1 MRSSMI
7 VGLVASI
14 TAMLAVIIITMV
26 VVMSPNTGGLKSYE
40 DFVINGVK
48 TDSIR
53 EFLRNLTVSPHQAG
67 SARDLD
73 IAKWIKDQWI
83 EHGLSNVKLIPY
95 EVFLSHPDA
104 DNPNMFHILDHEGNV
119 THSSNPHQPPV
130 EATPPVGQESILS
143 FNAFSANGTVQVS
156 RVVYANYGSLDDFD
170 LLEEMGVDVGGAIV
184 VIRYGKLYGS
194 REDRRAV
201 GVILYTDPKERAQ
214 PYLGPKPV
222 PATPFTHPPRGP
234 RSWGP
239 FAFSRGTF
247 LLPVSS
253 HSFVCPPFPLPLF
266 LTDLLLIF
274 FFVSF
279 PLLLFPSLSSL
290 MFLLSSLFLLSF
302 LPLSLSFIPLPLLP
316 LFFPPRILLLDLL
329 LSPILLSSLSP
340 YSTIAFPSPFP
351 FLHFPTPT
359 HLSLYPLSQ
368 PPPLAPFPLVP
379 VILSTPS
386 PPRPCIPSSTP
397 PVPPSC
403 IPSLPPPTPSPVSSL
418 YPPSLLPS
426 SLTPPLSTP
435 SPSLY
440 PLSSPPSPSSPP
452 TPLLSL
458 SISTISHPHLPTF
471 PFPFP
476 SPPPPFSLPPSP
488 PPPEDWK
495 LYGPRRRNQTSRLI
509 HGLISTFKEAENL
522 ITANQSAHRIP
533 EEQTDS
539 PGIPVQPVGYE
550 DAQQILSIL
559 EGDSAP
565 DEWQGGLDMD
575 YKLGG
580 DLAGHEVRLE
590 VHNVNSREQVYNVV
604 GALIGQE
611 EPDRYGTD
619 REPLRCLDLRRGID
633 PSSATATLLE
643 LARLFGEMTLVFCSW
658 AAEEPGVIGST
669 EFAEQFSAILK
680 DRAVVYLNV
689 DMVMEGNYSFMASAV
704 PTLYDVIV
712 DTSKLV
718 PNPDRDEVEAG
729 RGTLYDTWVHPLPQE
744 RSLVVEGPTSQP
756 LFHSLGTGS
765 DFRAYVFNLG
775 IPCLDLCFASAP
787 DDPGLPL
794 YHSAYETN
802 DLALLMDRDL
812 LYHQATARM
821 WGLLALEFS
830 TRPVLPFSL
839 KQFSDFAKEE
849 FKIFKN
855 KFGAKLLLLGVSTA
869 NLDAAIKSLGKNID
883 DFLERLDAADWN
895 NDLVLRTY
903 NDAMMLMER
912 AFLSPFGLPD
922 RPLLNHVLL
931 APSTLNGYVWDVF
944 PGLRDLLRTTN
955 VSATDVKEHMA
966 AVTHHFNMSAS
977 ALSFRFW

>member
-184 VIRYGKLYGS
+184 VIRYGKLFRGDKVRFARGS
-194 REDRRAV
+194 EGGGRDTVHGPQGTCSALPWAEASTRNTVYASPA
-201 GVILYTDPKERAQ
+201 GSTQ
-214 PYLGPKPV
+214 LGSLRV
-222 PATPFTHPPRGP
+222 LQG
-234 RSWGP
+234 
-239 FAFSRGTF
+239 
-247 LLPVSS
+247 
-253 HSFVCPPFPLPLF
+253 
-266 LTDLLLIF
+266 DLL
-274 FFVSF
+274 
-279 PLLLFPSLSSL
+279 
-290 MFLLSSLFLLSF
+290 
-302 LPLSLSFIPLPLLP
+302 
-316 LFFPPRILLLDLL
+316 
-329 LSPILLSSLSP
+329 
-340 YSTIAFPSPFP
+340 
-351 FLHFPTPT
+351 TP
-359 HLSLYPLSQ
+359 
-368 PPPLAPFPLVP
+368 
-379 VILSTPS
+379 
-386 PPRPCIPSSTP
+386 
-397 PVPPSC
+397 
-403 IPSLPPPTPSPVSSL
+403 
-418 YPPSLLPS
+418 
-426 SLTPPLSTP
+426 
-435 SPSLY
+435 
-440 PLSSPPSPSSPP
+440 
-452 TPLLSL
+452 
-458 SISTISHPHLPTF
+458 
-471 PFPFP
+471 
-476 SPPPPFSLPPSP
+476 
-488 PPPEDWK
+488 E
-495 LYGPRRRNQTSRLI
+495 
-509 HGLISTFKEAENL
+509 
-522 ITANQSAHRIP
+522 SAHRIP

-611 EPDRYGTD
+611 EPGDWCDLEQIVTVLIGNHYDAWTYGA
-619 REPLRCLDLRRGID
+619 ID

-643 LARLFGEMTLVFCSW
+643 LARLFGEMYRDGWRPRRTLVFCSW

>member
-1 MRSSMI
+1 MI

-156 RVVYANYGSLDDFD
+156 RVVYANYGSLDDFE

-184 VIRYGKLYGS
+184 VIRYGKLFRGDKV
-194 REDRRAV
+194 RFAEERGAV
-201 GVILYTDPKERAQ
+201 GVILYTDPKDAA
-214 PYLGPKPV
+214 PLGPEATYPNTV
-222 PATPFTHPPRGP
+222 YAPPGSTQLGSLALQGDLLTPGYPAT
-234 RSWGP
+234 
-239 FAFSRGTF
+239 
-247 LLPVSS
+247 
-253 HSFVCPPFPLPLF
+253 
-266 LTDLLLIF
+266 
-274 FFVSF
+274 
-279 PLLLFPSLSSL
+279 
-290 MFLLSSLFLLSF
+290 
-302 LPLSLSFIPLPLLP
+302 
-316 LFFPPRILLLDLL
+316 
-329 LSPILLSSLSP
+329 
-340 YSTIAFPSPFP
+340 
-351 FLHFPTPT
+351 
-359 HLSLYPLSQ
+359 
-368 PPPLAPFPLVP
+368 
-379 VILSTPS
+379 
-386 PPRPCIPSSTP
+386 
-397 PVPPSC
+397 
-403 IPSLPPPTPSPVSSL
+403 
-418 YPPSLLPS
+418 
-426 SLTPPLSTP
+426 
-435 SPSLY
+435 
-440 PLSSPPSPSSPP
+440 
-452 TPLLSL
+452 
-458 SISTISHPHLPTF
+458 
-471 PFPFP
+471 
-476 SPPPPFSLPPSP
+476 
-488 PPPEDWK
+488 E
-495 LYGPRRRNQTSRLI
+495 
-509 HGLISTFKEAENL
+509 
-522 ITANQSAHRIP
+522 SAHRIP

-611 EPDRYGTD
+611 EPDRYVLIGNHYDAWTYG
-619 REPLRCLDLRRGID
+619 GID

-643 LARLFGEMTLVFCSW
+643 LARLFGEMYRDGWRPRRTLVFCSW

-729 RGTLYDTWVHPLPQE
+729 RGTLYDTWVHRFPKND
-744 RSLVVEGPTSQP
+744 SLVEGPTSQP
-756 LFHSLGTGS
+756 LFQSLGTGS
-765 DFRAYVFNLG
+765 DFRAYAFNLG

-830 TRPVLPFSL
+830 SRPVLPFSL

-912 AFLSPFGLPD
+912 AFLSPFGLPE